1 VAFLSYMREQNR
13 ELRRIASSIDPEMPS
28 ASKIFQEAPSTL
40 TLESIC
46 SEFLKYKK
54 NPIYR
59 IALTGGPC
67 AGKSTAL

>member
-1 VAFLSYMREQNR
+1 
-13 ELRRIASSIDPEMPS
+13 MPS